1 MILDQLKTLVE
12 MQKLDNKIGGYRI
25 LQEELPKQ
33 LSDIIEREV
42 QATADL
48 LAVETERAE
57 LNKKQRDLEGDIKEF
72 VEKEKKYSGQLA
84 DIKTNK
90 EYKAINSEIAY
101 VKEKISELESQ
112 QLELMDQEGEIK
124 ERIAIARKELDDAE
138 AAKREREGE
147 LRKKIESLDEE
158 IEKTRAQRN
167 SIAASLP
174 TQIIKQYGNM
184 IRLKNNMAV
193 ATSKDGSCSACG
205 VVLRPQIRIELQ
217 LFKRIIPCENC
228 GRILV
233 DSSIDDVIKANSA
246 ASEDS

>member
-72 VEKEKKYSGQLA
+72 VEKEKKYSSQLA

-90 EYKAINSEIAY
+90 EYKAINSEIVY

-147 LRKKIESLDEE
+147 LRNKIESLDEE

-167 SIAASLP
+167 AIAASLP

-233 DSSIDDVIKANSA
+233 DSSIDDVIKANSV

>member
-90 EYKAINSEIAY
+90 EYKAINSEIVY

-167 SIAASLP
+167 AIAASLP

>member
-1 MILDQLKTLVE
+1 MLDQLKTLVE

-84 DIKTNK
+84 DIKTYK

>member
-12 MQKLDNKIGGYRI
+12 MQKLDNNIGGYRI

-72 VEKEKKYSGQLA
+72 VEKEKKYSSQLA

-90 EYKAINSEIAY
+90 EYKAINSEIVY

-147 LRKKIESLDEE
+147 LRNKIESLDEE

-167 SIAASLP
+167 AIAASLP

-233 DSSIDDVIKANSA
+233 DSSIDDVIKANSV